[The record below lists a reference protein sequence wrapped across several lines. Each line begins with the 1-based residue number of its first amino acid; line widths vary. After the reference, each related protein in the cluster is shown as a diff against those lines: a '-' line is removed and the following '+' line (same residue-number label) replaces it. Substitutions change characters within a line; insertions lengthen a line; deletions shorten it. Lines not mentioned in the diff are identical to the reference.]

1 MTNSI
6 CSVEI
11 LRKLLRGIIMTLGNR
26 VKQRRKL
33 LGYTQHV
40 LAEQV
45 GLTQQAIN
53 RIESDI
59 ISRPRF
65 ILELAQVL
73 ECDPEW
79 LLKGSSVSTK
89 A

>member
-1 MTNSI
+1 
-6 CSVEI
+6 
-11 LRKLLRGIIMTLGNR
+11 MTLGNR

-33 LGYTQHV
+33 LGYTQYV
-40 LAEQV
+40 LAKQI

-53 RIESDI
+53 RIESDA

-79 LLKGSSVSTK
+79 LLKGPLVLTK
-89 A
+89 D